1 MFLHF
6 SSTDILPVTDAAP
19 TGLNLQ
25 VYTLGVDFSEIA
37 ETFEDLES
45 TQSNLEK
52 TSILAELFED
62 SGDELPEVVL
72 LATGEPFPEWKNM
85 DLGVSSK
92 TLVKIISKAT
102 GRGEDEIEEVW
113 KNEGDLGLAAEQ
125 MVEKKTQQ
133 RLMTAEL
140 TVERVVDRLQKVAEM
155 EAEGASQSVNQDKKQ
170 KELAELISSADAKEA
185 RYLARI
191 IINNLRLGVAEG
203 TIRDALAEAFFDG
216 EHAEDIQKAYD
227 FTNDFSEVA
236 KACREGIE
244 EVRSLELR
252 LFQPI
257 NSMLAKK
264 VETIEEGFEE
274 VGKPAAIDYKYDGMR
289 CISGYTPIYVENK
302 GIVSVRDVEVGDKV
316 LTHKGNFRE
325 VKAKNRRTIDKDER
339 VFEFST
345 YLGNDFKI
353 TEGHEVLTE
362 EGWVNVENLDE
373 KENRVVFPV
382 PEMEVTKKV
391 PQALEFKRKGGYHK
405 RIEIEEEEDFWK
417 FVGFWVGDGYS
428 NRANG
433 NQRIGLVFN
442 EEEEQ
447 LFEKYSSFLA
457 GLLEVPEEEFSTHI
471 HNEAK
476 TLYWTDPPLLNW
488 LSQNFRKQD
497 QSGWKD
503 KKIPKWFWNLE
514 KESFEKFLEGWTDAD
529 GQRDEKG
536 RRKNITTK
544 ERAMATNAQ
553 LIAAKHGISCGI
565 RKLRIEDETYYRLM
579 FTVSDR
585 NAAIEDGKMKLRILK
600 KDELSR
606 SSPREVDPRQK
617 VYNLQVEGDESY
629 CTTTVALH
637 NCQIHVKEGEVKA
650 FTRRLED
657 VTEQFPD
664 VVESVEENIESDN
677 CIIDTEIVGYDPET
691 GGMIPFQK
699 LSKRIKRK
707 YDIQKLK
714 SEIPVVVRPFD
725 LIYLDE
731 PILEESYSERWS
743 KLKDIVEE
751 EEKEMKMVDHAETE
765 EPEKV
770 MEMQQQSLSEGHEG
784 IMMKNLEAEYK
795 PGNRVGYMVK
805 LKPTMETLDLAIIAA
820 KWSEGRR
827 SDWLGRLFLG
837 CYDEEKD
844 EYREV
849 GKMATG
855 LTDEQFQEITEK
867 LKPLITKEEGRKVE
881 VRPEVIVEVE
891 YEEIQE
897 SPTYSSGYALR
908 FPRMKQFRDD
918 KEEADSLE
926 KVENLYKDQEN

>member
-1 MFLHF
+1 
-6 SSTDILPVTDAAP
+6 
-19 TGLNLQ
+19 
-25 VYTLGVDFSEIA
+25 VDFSEIA
-37 ETFEDLES
+37 DTFEDLES

-113 KNEGDLGLAAEQ
+113 KNEGDLGLAAEE

-203 TIRDALAEAFFDG
+203 TIRDALDEAFFDS
-216 EHAEDIQKAYD
+216 EHAEEIQKAYD
-227 FTNDFSEVA
+227 FSNDFAEVA
-236 KACREGIE
+236 KACRGGLEAVESIE
-244 EVRSLELR
+244 LELER
-252 LFQPI
+252 PI
-257 NSMLAKK
+257 KSMLAKK

-289 CISGYTPIYVENK
+289 
-302 GIVSVRDVEVGDKV
+302 
-316 LTHKGNFRE
+316 
-325 VKAKNRRTIDKDER
+325 A
-339 VFEFST
+339 
-345 YLGNDFKI
+345 
-353 TEGHEVLTE
+353 
-362 EGWVNVENLDE
+362 
-373 KENRVVFPV
+373 
-382 PEMEVTKKV
+382 
-391 PQALEFKRKGGYHK
+391 
-405 RIEIEEEEDFWK
+405 
-417 FVGFWVGDGYS
+417 
-428 NRANG
+428 
-433 NQRIGLVFN
+433 
-442 EEEEQ
+442 
-447 LFEKYSSFLA
+447 
-457 GLLEVPEEEFSTHI
+457 
-471 HNEAK
+471 
-476 TLYWTDPPLLNW
+476 
-488 LSQNFRKQD
+488 
-497 QSGWKD
+497 
-503 KKIPKWFWNLE
+503 
-514 KESFEKFLEGWTDAD
+514 
-529 GQRDEKG
+529 
-536 RRKNITTK
+536 
-544 ERAMATNAQ
+544 
-553 LIAAKHGISCGI
+553 
-565 RKLRIEDETYYRLM
+565 
-579 FTVSDR
+579 
-585 NAAIEDGKMKLRILK
+585 
-600 KDELSR
+600 
-606 SSPREVDPRQK
+606 
-617 VYNLQVEGDESY
+617 
-629 CTTTVALH
+629 
-637 NCQIHVKEGEVKA
+637 QIHVSDGDVMV
-650 FTRRLED
+650 FTRRLEN

-677 CIIDTEIVGYDPET
+677 CIIDTEIVGYDPED
-691 GGMIPFQK
+691 GGMIPFKK

-743 KLKDIVEE
+743 KLNDIVEE
-751 EEKEMKMVDHAETE
+751 EEKEMKLVDHAETE
-765 EPEKV
+765 EAEKV

-784 IMMKNLEAEYK
+784 IMMKNMEAEYK

-827 SDWLGRLFLG
+827 SDWLGRLYLG
-837 CYDEEKD
+837 CYDQEND
-844 EYREV
+844 EYKEV

-908 FPRMKQFRDD
+908 FPRMKQFRED

-926 KVENLYKDQEN
+926 KVENLYEDQEN